1 MTQNRYMNCII
12 ACYRCAAACDHCSVA
27 CLSEEDP
34 SAMSDCIRADMDCA
48 QICRLAAAAMARNSD
63 FVSSIWRLCA
73 EICDACAS
81 ICEKYEHDH
90 CQDCAKAC
98 RACADE
104 CATMAG

>member
-1 MTQNRYMNCII
+1 MTQTKYMSCIV

-27 CLSEEDP
+27 CLGEEDP

-48 QICRLAAAAMARNSD
+48 QTCRLAAAAMARNSE
-63 FVSSIWRLCA
+63 FINSICRLCA
-73 EICDACAS
+73 EICDACGS
-81 ICEKYEHDH
+81 ICEKYDHDH

-104 CATMAG
+104 CATMAA